1 MVSRKSIQPK
11 AALTCL
17 SDTDSRETPLLS
29 FNTEPLSLLFRKK
42 RQFNGAD
49 AVSASYPVRETKVA
63 SLPCGWFVRFVLG
76 SERWLPSVCCWSSP
90 AWTRLLRCVEVFR
103 ADSRSGNERLP
114 ADVGT
119 SCRLWLF
126 HAGWRA
132 EFCRLKCCIVLLIR
146 LSQKR
151 IQSCLPLFCFLVFVP
166 TGAQPQWVCYQLRSV
181 IAITL
186 VTNMTHYHLSESSVC
201 SRCFQ
206 CTKLNLIQSC
216 RVCDEWL
223 KRLLY

>member
-1 MVSRKSIQPK
+1 MIVSRKSIQPK
-11 AALTCL
+11 AALSCL
-17 SDTDSRETPLLS
+17 SDTDSRETPLTWS
-29 FNTEPLSLLFRKK
+29 RCHHCSGNK

-49 AVSASYPVRETKVA
+49 AVSASRQRNKSGLSAVWMISPLHFGIRALTTVR
-63 SLPCGWFVRFVLG
+63 LL
-76 SERWLPSVCCWSSP
+76 LIL
-90 AWTRLLRCVEVFR
+90 TRLDPVTQVEVF
-103 ADSRSGNERLP
+103 LP

-119 SCRLWLF
+119 SSRLWLF
-126 HAGWRA
+126 HADWRA

-146 LSQKR
+146 LSQKL

-166 TGAQPQWVCYQLRSV
+166 TGAQQQRVCYQLRSV

-201 SRCFQ
+201 RRCFQ

-216 RVCDEWL
+216 RVCDE
-223 KRLLY
+223 

>member
-1 MVSRKSIQPK
+1 MICPLRFGIRALTTVCLLLILTRLDPVTQVEVSRS
-11 AALTCL
+11 
-17 SDTDSRETPLLS
+17 ET
-29 FNTEPLSLLFRKK
+29 N
-42 RQFNGAD
+42 
-49 AVSASYPVRETKVA
+49 AS
-63 SLPCGWFVRFVLG
+63 
-76 SERWLPSVCCWSSP
+76 
-90 AWTRLLRCVEVFR
+90 
-103 ADSRSGNERLP
+103 LP

-146 LSQKR
+146 LSQKL
-151 IQSCLPLFCFLVFVP
+151 IQSCLRLFCFLVFVP
-166 TGAQPQWVCYQLRSV
+166 TGAQQQRVCYQLRSV

-201 SRCFQ
+201 RRCFQ

-216 RVCDEWL
+216 RVCDE
-223 KRLLY
+223 